1 MEHELQRLKEQDIL
15 EKVKRLEPQQIAEVV
30 DFIEFLSERKQKGAP
45 LMQLLNETIGAPL
58 GLENVRRR
66 LAKITGKMSETVRE
80 LRDERG

>member
-1 MEHELQRLKEQDIL
+1 MEQELQRLKEQDIL
-15 EKVKRLEPQQIAEVV
+15 EKVKRLEPQQITEVV
-30 DFIEFLSERKQKGAP
+30 DFIEFLAQRKQKEAP

-66 LAKITGKMSETVRE
+66 LAKIPGKMSETVRE